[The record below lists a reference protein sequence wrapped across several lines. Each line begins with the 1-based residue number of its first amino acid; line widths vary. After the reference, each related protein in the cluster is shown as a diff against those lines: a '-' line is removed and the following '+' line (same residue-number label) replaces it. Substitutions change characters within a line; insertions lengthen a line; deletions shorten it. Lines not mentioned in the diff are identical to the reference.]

1 MRFAASVIDYPSAA
15 SSGIALFGARRL
27 ASSYAVLAFDT
38 LPLQTRG
45 DTALRFGIGIDQDG
59 NKTLLGVWQLE
70 SDADWAIV
78 WRDLHARGLDTAQL
92 VIADAD
98 WHLEQ
103 ALAAGFP
110 EAVPQPSLPAITRQA
125 LARADARHRAAAQA
139 VIRAILAAPNE
150 AAAWTQFEKLSRGRF
165 AEMGDFWQE
174 HLPRLGAYFELLPP
188 ARRFFTAFDAA
199 ASLKAKLARRATPLP
214 KNARDDAAALHAA
227 LPVLAEIGP
236 GWKVAPR
243 LWSGARLYLR
253 DLARAGRGPRP
264 ASWPKVEGTSPFV

>member
-1 MRFAASVIDYPSAA
+1 MSFAASIIEYPSAG
-15 SSGIALFGARRL
+15 SSGVSPFGTRRL
-27 ASSYAVLAFDT
+27 APSYAVLAFDT
-38 LPLQTRG
+38 LPLQMRG
-45 DTALRFGIGIDQDG
+45 DTAPCFGIGIDQDG

-70 SDADWAIV
+70 SDADWTIV

-92 VIADAD
+92 VIADAGR
-98 WHLEQ
+98 HLELP
-103 ALAAGFP
+103 LAAAFP
-110 EAVPQPSLPAITRQA
+110 EAVWQPSLPSLIRQA
-125 LARADARHRAAAQA
+125 LARTDTRHRAGAQT

-150 AAAWTQFEKLSRGRF
+150 SAAWAQFEKLARGRF
-165 AEMGDFWQE
+165 AEMGDFWQAR
-174 HLPRLGAYFELLPP
+174 LPLLTAYFKLAPP
-188 ARRFFTAFDAA
+188 ARRFFTSFDAA

-214 KNARDDAAALHAA
+214 KNARDDAAALQSA

-243 LWSGARLYLR
+243 LWSGARVYLR